1 MSFQS
6 YLNNIQTKT
15 GKTPSDFCALAQEK
29 EFTKNGIIKK
39 EIKATQITNWLKEDY
54 QLGHGH
60 AMAIYAYLKGKRE

>member
-29 EFTKNGIIKK
+29 EFTKNGIIRK
-39 EIKATQITNWLKEDY
+39 EIKATQNY
-54 QLGHGH
+54 QLVERRLPIWAWACNG
-60 AMAIYAYLKGKRE
+60 YLCLFKR